1 MVAIDF
7 GELRTPPFKGGVEG
21 PRFIRFLPQGQGD
34 NMALCGISFQ
44 LFPLSP
50 CYLSRYHSVS
60 ISLLSCTFPLFP
72 VCFSANC
79 CHFSVDCR
87 RVSHCQL
94 PHCQPF
100 LILHPRAGVVLINVG
115 SVGNFV
121 FCSCVFLFLMCR
133 LSILYVIYPRFAD
146 HLSAWQ

>member
-1 MVAIDF
+1 MHICKKMSEKFTFRRNLLANGLHCAAVAF
-7 GELRTPPFKGGVEG
+7 
-21 PRFIRFLPQGQGD
+21 
-34 NMALCGISFQ
+34 S

-72 VCFSANC
+72 VYFSANC
-79 CHFSVDCR
+79 CHFSEDCR

-100 LILHPRAGVVLINVG
+100 SILHPRAGVVLINVG

-121 FCSCVFLFLMCR
+121 FCSCIFLFLTCR
-133 LSILYVIYPRFAD
+133 SSILYVIYPHCAD